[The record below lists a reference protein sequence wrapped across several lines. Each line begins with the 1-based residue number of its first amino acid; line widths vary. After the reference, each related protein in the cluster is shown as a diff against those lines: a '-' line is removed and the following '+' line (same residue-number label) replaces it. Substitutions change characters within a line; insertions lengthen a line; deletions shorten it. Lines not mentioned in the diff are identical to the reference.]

1 MIKSKYS
8 LILCVYQNRCSIIN
22 ICLPHRSTNIIYFDK
37 VSRMDN
43 ILYITIFL
51 VCILICSGVSCILYK
66 YQDTISPVNQN
77 VITKLS
83 SFCVQLITP
92 VVYIEV
98 HHACNLHIS
107 MGVHLMIHKKL
118 SLLSMCIWCVIF
130 NFSGNFCVL

>member
-107 MGVHLMIHKKL
+107 MGVHLMIHKK